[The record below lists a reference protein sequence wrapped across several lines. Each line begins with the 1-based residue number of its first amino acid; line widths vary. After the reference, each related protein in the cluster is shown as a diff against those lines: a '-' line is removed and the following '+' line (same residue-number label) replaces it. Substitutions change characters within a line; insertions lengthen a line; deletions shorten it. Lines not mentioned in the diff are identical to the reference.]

1 VLPFD
6 WAKKMYLK
14 THESGWG
21 KIHELI
27 RKEGSEVFYS
37 TINHIKKHTMYEQ
50 CMMPEDHKHLLDGTI
65 AKREKSQKDTIE
77 RIRRDYYEQLRERM
91 KAKEAILNMI

>member
-1 VLPFD
+1 MFRFSTTQPQSFYPSGTTKGILKKNQLPPAEVLPFD

-27 RKEGSEVFYS
+27 RKEAPEVFYS
-37 TINHIKKHTMYEQ
+37 TINHIKKHTMYE
-50 CMMPEDHKHLLDGTI
+50 
-65 AKREKSQKDTIE
+65 
-77 RIRRDYYEQLRERM
+77 
-91 KAKEAILNMI
+91 